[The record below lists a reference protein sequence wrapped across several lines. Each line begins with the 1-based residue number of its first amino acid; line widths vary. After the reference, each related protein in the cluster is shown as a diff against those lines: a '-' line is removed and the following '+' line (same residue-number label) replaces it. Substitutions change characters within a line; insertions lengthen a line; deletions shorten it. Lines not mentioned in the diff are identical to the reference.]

1 MKDREKLA
9 QLTLLSQL
17 VLDTRLIALRQAALA
32 RQQSLDHLADLDRP
46 QPITDLSPIVA
57 GEVAMRYQLWA
68 DQRRSDLNLTL
79 ARQTVTWTE
88 ARQDAARAFGRD
100 QALNRLIRPR

>member
-1 MKDREKLA
+1 MKDRERLA
-9 QLTLLSQL
+9 QLTMLSQL
-17 VLDTRLIALRQAALA
+17 VLDTRLMALRVASLA
-32 RQQSLDHLADLDRP
+32 RQQSLDHLTDLDRP
-46 QPITDLSPIVA
+46 QPETDLSPVVA

-68 DQRRSDLNLTL
+68 DQRRSDINLTL

-100 QALNRLIRPR
+100 QALNQLTGRK